1 VRILA
6 IWCSGKAVGIDL
18 GPRPYYVMGPLLLL
32 VQLVPFTINGL
43 AVRETFFIS
52 FLGQLGVAHNP
63 AFAAGFLFFLVTVLL
78 SLPGAAILAWEG
90 ARGTFAARRK
100 EKLGEARGGES
111 G

>member
-1 VRILA
+1 
-6 IWCSGKAVGIDL
+6 
-18 GPRPYYVMGPLLLL
+18 
-32 VQLVPFTINGL
+32 
-43 AVRETFFIS
+43 
-52 FLGQLGVAHNP
+52 VAHNP